1 MPRQLRVFLCHASQD
16 KPAVWK
22 LHRYLKQHGI
32 SPWLDQADLLPGQD
46 WEVEIPKAIFTS
58 DVILVCLSK
67 NSVNKE
73 GYVQKEIAFALDKAM
88 EKPEGVI
95 FIIPVKL
102 EECDVPKRLSRYQW
116 VDYYKS
122 DGRKRLLMG
131 LSLRAQSLG
140 EEITSIVMD
149 DSKQRTPRSQT
160 SKSEKKEEQKSAT
173 PDQPRSSVKQLEQKF
188 SQKKPFTKI
197 LDPSSLNPSTVR
209 KNKLQINYRWYG
221 FAGIVLLLFILGGY
235 GLNSLFNKP
244 PEMTSTPTSQL
255 FTETSKPPTETTV
268 PLTSTLTEMPAP
280 SPTPTTVLGVGSTAR
295 SLQDN
300 MHLVYVPAGEF
311 TMGSND
317 GEEDER
323 PVHQVYL
330 DAYWIDQTEV
340 TNAMY
345 AKCVEANQCN
355 PPGIKGSYTQFSYF
369 NNPEFSDYP
378 VIYISWNDAL
388 SYCTWAGRTL
398 PTEAQW
404 EKASRGV
411 EGQTYPWGNVDAKE
425 SLLNFNS
432 IVGDTTKVGS
442 YPKGVSIY
450 GTLDMAGNVSEW
462 VIDWYSDIYYES
474 SPSSNPLGPDSG
486 KLRVLRG
493 GSWSSSSSEV
503 RSADRNGSNP
513 SVPLVYVGF
522 RCALPRP

>member
-1 MPRQLRVFLCHASQD
+1 
-16 KPAVWK
+16 
-22 LHRYLKQHGI
+22 
-32 SPWLDQADLLPGQD
+32 
-46 WEVEIPKAIFTS
+46 
-58 DVILVCLSK
+58 
-67 NSVNKE
+67 
-73 GYVQKEIAFALDKAM
+73 
-88 EKPEGVI
+88 
-95 FIIPVKL
+95 
-102 EECDVPKRLSRYQW
+102 
-116 VDYYKS
+116 
-122 DGRKRLLMG
+122 
-131 LSLRAQSLG
+131 
-140 EEITSIVMD
+140 
-149 DSKQRTPRSQT
+149 
-160 SKSEKKEEQKSAT
+160 
-173 PDQPRSSVKQLEQKF
+173 
-188 SQKKPFTKI
+188 
-197 LDPSSLNPSTVR
+197 
-209 KNKLQINYRWYG
+209 
-221 FAGIVLLLFILGGY
+221 
-235 GLNSLFNKP
+235 
-244 PEMTSTPTSQL
+244 
-255 FTETSKPPTETTV
+255 
-268 PLTSTLTEMPAP
+268 
-280 SPTPTTVLGVGSTAR
+280 
-295 SLQDN
+295 
-300 MHLVYVPAGEF
+300 
-311 TMGSND
+311 
-317 GEEDER
+317 
-323 PVHQVYL
+323 
-330 DAYWIDQTEV
+330 
-340 TNAMY
+340 MY

-388 SYCTWAGRTL
+388 SYCSWVGRTL

-462 VIDWYSDIYYES
+462 VIDWYSDIYYEG